1 MSMTEITYV
10 SLMPK
15 NGTMAKL
22 RRPVVLNSKASVKVY
37 NALMGVEVIP
47 KITFEEFR
55 QFPVDGKRYELVCG
69 EVHVTPAPNTRHQFI
84 LRRLAAS
91 LERHMARNP
100 TGEFAF
106 APLDVR
112 LAADVVLQP
121 DLIFVS
127 VARLDILGED
137 FVSGVPDIVVEILS
151 PSTSAHVRAVKI
163 PLYAQAGV
171 PEIWIID
178 AQAKTVE
185 VLKLQGKKYIVDSV
199 LAGDQILSSSQL
211 PDWQLPLGELFAFLP
226 HT

>member
-1 MSMTEITYV
+1 M
-10 SLMPK
+10 
-15 NGTMAKL
+15 
-22 RRPVVLNSKASVKVY
+22 Y
-37 NALMGVEVIP
+37 NARMGVEVIP

-55 QFPVDGKRYELVCG
+55 QFPIDGKRYELVRG

-84 LRRLAAS
+84 LRRLVAS

-100 TGEFAF
+100 VGEFAF

-112 LAADVVLQP
+112 LASDIVFQP

-127 VARLDILGED
+127 AARTEILGDD
-137 FVSGVPDIVVEILS
+137 FVSGPPDIVVEILS
-151 PSTSAHVRAVKI
+151 PSTSAHDRAVKI

-185 VLKLQGKKYIVDSV
+185 ILKLQGKKYFVDSI
-199 LAGDQILSSSQL
+199 LAGDQILTSSQL
-211 PDWQLPLGELFAFLP
+211 PDWKLPLGELFAFLP
-226 HT
+226 RT